1 MTPRNKRNKRNK
13 CNKSRK
19 NLKIHAPNQH
29 APNQHAPNQQKPA
42 NERIRIHKL
51 PGYGKELPSKTYVS
65 YMHLPNTDKHLHYWF
80 IESEHD
86 PKNAPVFFW
95 TNGGPGCSSM
105 LGLFEEIGPFVPN
118 SKLILERN
126 ELAWTKFA
134 NIVFVDQ
141 PVGVGYSY
149 SKHHKDYYSND
160 VLSAQDNLAFMI
172 EFFKVFPEFKPNK
185 LYLTGESYAGHYI
198 PMMMDRLIAYNKT
211 HNHEINFRG
220 VIIMNP
226 LMTHHSGE
234 PSEMETYWG
243 HQRISI
249 DTWNKYKKHG
259 CERASN
265 SNRYC
270 KQMLNEMHD
279 REKNMN
285 PYAID
290 YPICAANHLQQT
302 QLSKYTRKYNNFVRN
317 KVNMACIHKYTDN
330 YLNSDAVREQ
340 IIKPHSNRK
349 WYGCT
354 DYEFYRLKD
363 GNNDMVPHIKRHL
376 MDKDLKHLEILI
388 MSGTNDS
395 ICGTIGT
402 QKWISRLNL
411 KTKAHTGEWKPYLMD
426 KMLKGHVTTFQGDGN
441 KTLTLVTVNHA
452 GHEIPMYKPDVAYFV
467 ANSFVKRE
475 APVVQN

>member
-1 MTPRNKRNKRNK
+1 MTPRNKRNKCNK

-19 NLKIHAPNQH
+19 NLKIHVPN
-29 APNQHAPNQQKPA
+29 PKPA
-42 NERIRIHKL
+42 NENENENERIRIHKL
-51 PGYGKELPSKTYVS
+51 PGHGKELPSKTYVS

-198 PMMMDRLIAYNKT
+198 PMLMNQLIAYNKT

-220 VIIMNP
+220 VIMMNP
-226 LMTHHSGE
+226 LMTYHSGD

-249 DTWNKYKKHG
+249 DTWKKYKKHG
-259 CERASN
+259 CERASR

-290 YPICAANHLQQT
+290 YPICATNVQQT
-302 QLSKYTRKYNNFVRN
+302 QLNKYTRKYTNFVRN
-317 KVNMACIHKYTDN
+317 KVNMACIDNYTSK
-330 YLNSDAVREQ
+330 YLNSAAVREK
-340 IIKPHSNRK
+340 IIKPHSNRN

-363 GNNDMVPHIKRHL
+363 GNNDMVRYIKRHL
-376 MDKDLKHLEILI
+376 MDKELKHLEILI

-441 KTLTLVTVNHA
+441 KTLTLVTVNYA